1 MGKTSVH
8 FILNDKSD
16 YKDLA
21 PIFEELLVSALTVAD
36 QVPDAEE
43 LQMIVNMN
51 VSDLS
56 ENRKPEGYIRKAR
69 IRMIFPIDRKEFYF
83 QSYNPKAVDLSKI
96 KEGTSQIL
104 SKAGIGFEITEDD
117 YILFDLHPKK

>member
-1 MGKTSVH
+1 
-8 FILNDKSD
+8 
-16 YKDLA
+16 
-21 PIFEELLVSALTVAD
+21 
-36 QVPDAEE
+36 
-43 LQMIVNMN
+43 MN

-117 YILFDLHPKK
+117 DILFDLHPKK